1 MAGWLAICRSDEIP
15 RQGARVV
22 CGPDGPIAVFR
33 TGDDR
38 YFALA
43 DRCPHRGGPL
53 SQGIVHGDRVTC
65 PLHEWMIDLGSGMAV
80 APDDGATASYPVQI
94 EAGLVMLRLD
104 AVRPACSTA
113 VPAIGLAP

>member
-1 MAGWLAICRSDEIP
+1 MAGWLTICRSDEIP

-65 PLHEWMIDLGSGMAV
+65 PLHEWLIELGSGMAV
-80 APDDGATASYPVQI
+80 APDEGGTPSYPVRI
-94 EAGLVMLRLD
+94 EAGMVMLKLD
-104 AVRPACSTA
+104 KAVSASPAA
-113 VPAIGLAP
+113 VPAIGWAP